1 MPKTHSVTGLK
12 SPRNSPFAS
21 KRKTVMPKKRV
32 SKSPL
37 AAPPSPHSPRKKIV
51 VASPKP
57 ARYRPGTL
65 ALREIRAYQRSTDLL
80 IPKLPFARVV
90 REIAQNFGRHGVEY
104 RFAASAIMAIQESAE
119 SYLSHLFE
127 DA

>member
-1 MPKTHSVTGLK
+1 MPRTHSNSTVSLK
-12 SPRNSPFAS
+12 SPRSSFPS
-21 KRKTVMPKKRV
+21 KRKIIQPKRRPV
-32 SKSPL
+32 TPSSPR
-37 AAPPSPHSPRKKIV
+37 SPRKQTAV
-51 VASPKP
+51 SPKP
-57 ARYRPGTL
+57 QRYRPGTL

-104 RFAASAIMAIQESAE
+104 RFAGAAILAIQESAE
-119 SYLSHLFE
+119 SYLAHLFE